1 MKCFVVTLIC
11 VAAFFCSPSAAQ
23 DTKKLPITFVLTYG
37 LQPLN
42 IAYENEPLNKDS
54 TLIQACRFYI
64 SAIEFYE
71 DDRLQWKESNSYHL
85 LDAATAATLQ
95 LLLNV
100 PEKIHYSSIKFRLGI
115 DSTTNVSGAMG
126 GDLDP
131 SKGMYWSWQ
140 SGYIN
145 FKLEGR
151 NTKCPGRNNEFHF
164 HLGGYAS
171 SFASMQTVALTTENT
186 NSIAIQFDVQQ
197 FLSGIDLTT
206 QNNIMIPGNDAVILS
221 KKAASIFTTKK

>member
-1 MKCFVVTLIC
+1 MKCLVVTLIC
-11 VAAFFCSPSAAQ
+11 VAAFLCSPSAAQ
-23 DTKKLPITFVLTYG
+23 DTKKLPVTFVLTYG
-37 LQPLN
+37 EQPLT
-42 IAYENEPLNKDS
+42 IAYGNEQLTKDS

-64 SAIEFYE
+64 SAIELYE
-71 DDRLQWKESNSYHL
+71 ADKLQWKETNSHHL
-85 LDAATAATLQ
+85 VDAAAAASLQ
-95 LLLNV
+95 LLLDV
-100 PEKIHYSSIKFRLGI
+100 PKQLQYTSIKFRLGI

-151 NTKCPGRNNEFHF
+151 NSKCPGRNNEFHF

-186 NSIAIQFDVQQ
+186 KSIAIHFDVQK

-221 KKAASIFTTKK
+221 KKAASIFTIKK

>member
-1 MKCFVVTLIC
+1 VKCLTSILIC
-11 VAAFFCSPSAAQ
+11 LAALFCSPSAAQ
-23 DTKKLPITFVLTYG
+23 DTKKLPITFVFTYG
-37 LQPLN
+37 QQPLT
-42 IAYENEPLNKDS
+42 IAYGNEQLTTDR

-64 SAIEFYE
+64 SAIELY
-71 DDRLQWKESNSYHL
+71 DADKLQWKEANSYHL
-85 LDAATAATLQ
+85 LDAAAPASLQ
-95 LLLNV
+95 LLVNI
-100 PEKIHYSSIKFRLGI
+100 PEQLHYNTIRFRLGV

-145 FKLEGR
+145 FKLEGK

-186 NSIAIQFDVQQ
+186 KSIAIQFDVQN

-221 KKAASIFTTKK
+221 RKAASIFSLVK

>member
-1 MKCFVVTLIC
+1 VKCHLAILIC

-37 LQPLN
+37 QQPLT
-42 IAYENEPLNKDS
+42 IAYGNEQLTKDS
-54 TLIQACRFYI
+54 TLILACRFYI
-64 SAIEFYE
+64 SAIELYE
-71 DDRLQWKESNSYHL
+71 ADKLQWKETNSYHI
-85 LDAATAATLQ
+85 LDAAADASLQ
-95 LLLNV
+95 LLVNI
-100 PEKIHYSSIKFRLGI
+100 PEQLHYNGIKFRLGV

-171 SFASMQTVALTTENT
+171 SFASIQTVTLTTENT

-221 KKAASIFTTKK
+221 RKAASIFTIKK